1 MSNSID
7 AGLVANAISDRAQKT
22 LANRLAALSL
32 FSTDFS
38 DAVKK
43 PKETVNV
50 RLVTAGSTTQ
60 VNPTEFNSIG
70 GSTEGKAEV
79 SLDHIYQPFGV
90 ELADIQNGHKLEHL
104 IDINLDA
111 LADKIWALVT
121 ANITVSSFGAA
132 TVAPATI
139 TTKLADGDLA
149 KLWASV
155 SKSTRKGLV
164 VSPTI
169 YSNLIPTNT
178 TSLKLEAGS
187 FGFDNGI
194 FYANQFSGQ
203 TRLVGFSCSP
213 EALAVA
219 SASPALDHLRGEM
232 LAMESVVLE
241 QLGITVFYNVMVD
254 RNTRALIASAELM
267 FGCSKGITSG
277 TMGLIVAA
285 A

>member
-1 MSNSID
+1 MPNSID
-7 AGLVANAISDRAQKT
+7 AGLVVNAISERAQKT
-22 LANRLAALSL
+22 LANRLASLSL
-32 FSTDFS
+32 FSSDFS

-60 VNPTEFNSIG
+60 TNPIVFNDIG
-70 GSTEGKAEV
+70 GGTEGTTAV
-79 SLDHIYQPFGV
+79 ALDHIYQPFGV
-90 ELADIQNGHKLEHL
+90 SIADMQSGHKLDHL

-121 ANITVSSFGAA
+121 ANITVANYGAA
-132 TVAPATI
+132 TVTPATI
-139 TTKLADGDLA
+139 TTKLADGDLS

-169 YSNLIPTNT
+169 YSNLIPTST

-187 FGFDNGI
+187 FGFDQGI
-194 FYANQFSGQ
+194 YYANQFAGQ
-203 TRLVGFSCSP
+203 TRLVGFACSP
-213 EALAVA
+213 EAIAVA
-219 SASPALDHLRGEM
+219 SASPELDHLRGEM
-232 LAMESVVLE
+232 LAMEQVVLE

-267 FGCSKGITSG
+267 FGSAKGITSG

>member
-1 MSNSID
+1 MPNSID
-7 AGLVANAISDRAQKT
+7 AGLVANAISERAQKT
-22 LANRLAALSL
+22 LANRLASLSL

-60 VNPTEFNSIG
+60 TNPTVFNDIG
-70 GSTEGKAEV
+70 GGTEGTTAV
-79 SLDHIYQPFGV
+79 ALDHIYQPWGV
-90 ELADIQNGHKLEHL
+90 SIADMQNGHKLDHL

-121 ANITVSSFGAA
+121 ANVTVANYGAA
-132 TVAPATI
+132 TVAPATT
-139 TTKLADGDLA
+139 TTKLADGDLP

-169 YSNLIPTNT
+169 YSNLIPQST
-178 TSLKLEAGS
+178 TALKLEAGA

-194 FYANQFSGQ
+194 YYANQFSGQ
-203 TRLVGFSCSP
+203 TRLVGFACSP
-213 EALAVA
+213 EAIAVA
-219 SASPALDHLRGEM
+219 SASPELDHLRGEM
-232 LAMESVVLE
+232 LVMDQVVLE

-254 RNTRALIASAELM
+254 RNSRALIASAELM
-267 FGCSKGITSG
+267 FGSNKGITSG

>member
-22 LANRLAALSL
+22 LANRLASLSL
-32 FSTDFS
+32 FSSDFS

-60 VNPTEFNSIG
+60 VNPTSFNSIG
-70 GSTEGKAEV
+70 GGTEGMASV
-79 SLDHIYQPFGV
+79 ALDHVYQPFGV
-90 ELADIQNGHKLEHL
+90 EIGDIQNGHKLEHL

-121 ANITVSSFGAA
+121 ANITVANFGAA
-132 TVAPATI
+132 TVAPATT
-139 TTKLADGDLA
+139 TTKLADGDLP
-149 KLWASV
+149 KLWAAV

-169 YSNLIPTNT
+169 YSNLIPTST

-194 FYANQFSGQ
+194 YYANQFSGQ

-213 EALAVA
+213 EAIALA
-219 SASPALDHLRGEM
+219 SASPALDHVRGQM
-232 LAMESVVLE
+232 LVSDVVMLE
-241 QLGITVFYNVMVD
+241 QLGLNVYYNVWAD
-254 RNTRALIASAELM
+254 PNTRSIIASAELM
-267 FGCSKGITSG
+267 FGSAKGITSG

>member
-1 MSNSID
+1 MPNSID
-7 AGLVANAISDRAQKT
+7 AGLVANAISERAQKT
-22 LANRLAALSL
+22 LANRLASLSL

-60 VNPTEFNSIG
+60 TNPTVFNDIG
-70 GSTEGKAEV
+70 GGTEGTTAV
-79 SLDHIYQPFGV
+79 ALDHIYQPWGV
-90 ELADIQNGHKLEHL
+90 SIADMQSGHKLDHL

-121 ANITVSSFGAA
+121 ANVTVANYGAA
-132 TVAPATI
+132 TVAPATT
-139 TTKLADGDLA
+139 TTKLADGDLP

-169 YSNLIPTNT
+169 YSNLIPQST
-178 TSLKLEAGS
+178 TALKLEAGA

-194 FYANQFSGQ
+194 YYANQFSGQ
-203 TRLVGFSCSP
+203 TRLVGFACSP
-213 EALAVA
+213 EAIAVA
-219 SASPALDHLRGEM
+219 SASPELDHLRGEM
-232 LAMESVVLE
+232 LVMDQVVLE

-254 RNTRALIASAELM
+254 RNSRALIASAELM
-267 FGCSKGITSG
+267 FGSNKGITSG